1 MIFGYNGRDGVIT
14 EANGLL
20 YMRARY
26 YSPELRRFINA
37 DIIPGEISDST
48 SLNRYAYVNGN
59 PVSYVDPFGLKGFL
73 SGLWNS
79 VKKVA
84 KGIKKAV
91 VGIRELIKNPEY
103 WSLYIANGFLY
114 LEDILSEI
122 KNAGVLRSDRYNPV
136 NYVYNRKHDKVGHST
151 ADLIDSQ
158 GYGEK
163 TDYLRIGVSTVGYSG
178 CEAIAVYNAKIL
190 LGHSDVSLAKVIA
203 DFEEEGAVVLQE
215 SVINGLLGGN
225 PYSMSRVLER
235 NGLQY
240 SSIDSFNDI
249 EEPGIYIVSFWNTHQ
264 IGGKLHTITIE
275 VKENGKVQCYNYGLP
290 TSSDE
295 NNKDINELKNMPNMQ
310 FISGFKLESPNEK
323 AGRK

>member
-1 MIFGYNGRDGVIT
+1 
-14 EANGLL
+14 
-20 YMRARY
+20 MRARY

-84 KGIKKAV
+84 KGIKKAA
-91 VGIRELIKNPEY
+91 VGMWECIKNPEY
-103 WSLYIANGFLY
+103 WSIYIANGFLY
-114 LEDILSEI
+114 LDNIQNKHKYTGI
-122 KNAGVLRSDRYNPV
+122 FGVGRYNHA
-136 NYVYNRKHDKVGHST
+136 NYEYNRKHDKVGYST
-151 ADLIDSQ
+151 VDLIDSQ
-158 GYGEK
+158 GENREINYLKYG
-163 TDYLRIGVSTVGYSG
+163 ISNVGHSG

-190 LGHSDVSLAKVIA
+190 LGHSAVSLAKIIA
-203 DFEEEGAVVLQE
+203 DFEEEGAMTLQG
-215 SVINGLLGGN
+215 SFVDGYFGGN

-249 EEPGIYIVSFWNTHQ
+249 EEPGIYIVSFWNTPWV
-264 IGGKLHTITIE
+264 GGELHTITIE
-275 VKENGKVQCYNYGLP
+275 VKENGEVQCYNQGAP
-290 TSSDE
+290 TEDDT
-295 NNKDINELKNMPNMQ
+295 NNKDINELKNMPNIQ